1 MIFACSQLPFPIDEQ
16 VKTGKKQVR
25 RGTLKKLHRRYTESE
40 PNKRLNAI
48 SKNTLEVIME
58 NFSFYSPTYF
68 VFGKGTEAETGKLVK
83 KYGGHK
89 VLIHYGGGSVKRSG
103 LLDRVKAALDAEGIA
118 YVELGG
124 VKASPHADLIYEGI
138 ELAKKEGVDFVLP
151 IGGGSVMDSAKGI
164 ALGVK
169 YDGDFWDFY
178 CGKKGPVTEALP
190 VGCVVTIAAS
200 GSEGSTDSV
209 VTLVTED
216 GHQYKRCAD
225 GDILRPLFAIMNPE
239 LMMTL
244 PPYQTAS
251 GLADIFAHC
260 LERYFSHTKDCELTD
275 RMLEAVMLTII
286 KEGRRVMKDPND
298 YEARANIMWAAMVA
312 QNNITGVG
320 RAQDWGTHHMDN
332 EIGILYGASHGA
344 GLALLFPYWMEYA
357 MKANGTDLFVKFAS
371 RIFGCEIDFEHPE
384 VTAMEGIR
392 RVREFMTEIGMPA
405 TISEL
410 GGKEEDIP
418 VMVENMFHGAPNHGN
433 FV

>member
-1 MIFACSQLPFPIDEQ
+1 MD
-16 VKTGKKQVR
+16 
-25 RGTLKKLHRRYTESE
+25 
-40 PNKRLNAI
+40 
-48 SKNTLEVIME
+48 
-58 NFSFYSPTYF
+58 NFTFYSPTYF
-68 VFGKGTEAETGKLVK
+68 AFGKGTENETGAYVK
-83 KYGGHK
+83 KYGGTK
-89 VLIHYGGGSVKRSG
+89 VLIHYGGGSAKRSG
-103 LLDRVKAALDAEGIA
+103 LLDRVEASLKKEGID
-118 YVELGG
+118 YVELSG
-124 VKASPHADLIYEGI
+124 VKASPLSDLVYEGI
-138 ELAKKEGVDFVLP
+138 DLARKEKVDFILAV
-151 IGGGSVMDSAKGI
+151 GGGSVMDSAKGI
-164 ALGVK
+164 ALGAV

-216 GHQYKRCAD
+216 GHEYKRCAD

-251 GLADIFAHC
+251 GIADIMAHC
-260 LERYFSHTKDCELTD
+260 MERYFTHTKDVELTD
-275 RMLEAVMLTII
+275 RLLEAVMITMI
-286 KEGRRVMKDPND
+286 KEGRRVMANPND
-298 YEARANIMWAAMVA
+298 YEARANIMWAAMIA
-312 QNNITGVG
+312 QNNSTGVG

-357 MKANGTDLFVKFAS
+357 MKTQGTERFVMYANRVW
-371 RIFGCEIDFEHPE
+371 GCQIDFEHPE
-384 VTAMEGIR
+384 VTGMEGIKCFQR
-392 RVREFMTEIGMPA
+392 FMKDIGMPT

-418 VMVENMFHGAPNHGN
+418 KMVENMFHEAPNHGN
-433 FV
+433 FVKLTPEIAAEIYRMAL

>member
-1 MIFACSQLPFPIDEQ
+1 M
-16 VKTGKKQVR
+16 
-25 RGTLKKLHRRYTESE
+25 
-40 PNKRLNAI
+40 
-48 SKNTLEVIME
+48 
-58 NFSFYSPTYF
+58 
-68 VFGKGTEAETGKLVK
+68 
-83 KYGGHK
+83 
-89 VLIHYGGGSVKRSG
+89 
-103 LLDRVKAALDAEGIA
+103 
-118 YVELGG
+118 
-124 VKASPHADLIYEGI
+124 
-138 ELAKKEGVDFVLP
+138 
-151 IGGGSVMDSAKGI
+151 
-164 ALGVK
+164 

-216 GHQYKRCAD
+216 GHEYKRCAD

-251 GLADIFAHC
+251 GISDIMAHC
-260 LERYFSHTKDCELTD
+260 MERYFTHTKDVELTD
-275 RMLEAVMLTII
+275 RLLEAVMITMI
-286 KEGRRVMKDPND
+286 KEGRRVMANPND
-298 YEARANIMWAAMVA
+298 YEARANIMWAAMIA
-312 QNNITGVG
+312 QNNSTGVG

-357 MKANGTDLFVKFAS
+357 MKTQGTERFVMYANRVW
-371 RIFGCEIDFEHPE
+371 GCQIDFEHPE
-384 VTAMEGIR
+384 VTGMEGIKCLQR
-392 RVREFMTEIGMPA
+392 FMKDIGMPT

-418 VMVENMFHGAPNHGN
+418 KMVENMFHEAPNHGN
-433 FV
+433 FVKLTPEIAAEIYRMAL

>member
-1 MIFACSQLPFPIDEQ
+1 
-16 VKTGKKQVR
+16 
-25 RGTLKKLHRRYTESE
+25 
-40 PNKRLNAI
+40 
-48 SKNTLEVIME
+48 ME
-58 NFSFYSPTYF
+58 NFEFYSPTYF
-68 VFGKGTEAETGKLVK
+68 VFGKGTENETGKFVK

-89 VLIHYGGGSVKRSG
+89 VLIHYGGGSVVRSG
-103 LLDRVKAALDAEGIA
+103 LLDRVKASLDAEGIQH
-118 YVELGG
+118 VELGG
-124 VKASPHADLIYEGI
+124 VKASPHSDLVYQGIQLARKPSGAEYYVLDELPPEPSYMAVQKLVDEFKTSGADLIV
-138 ELAKKEGVDFVLP
+138 AC
-151 IGGGSVMDSAKGI
+151 GGGSVMDSAKGI
-164 ALGVK
+164 ALGAV

-178 CGKKGPVTEALP
+178 CGKAGPVTKALP

-216 GHQYKRCAD
+216 GKQYKRCAD

-251 GLADIFAHC
+251 GIADIMAHC
-260 LERYFSHTKDCELTD
+260 MERYFSHTKENELTD
-275 RMLEAVMLTII
+275 RLLEAVMLTMI
-286 KEGRRVMKDPND
+286 KEGKRVMTAPSNYD
-298 YEARANIMWAAMVA
+298 ARANIMWAAMVA
-312 QNNITGVG
+312 QNNSTGVG

-357 MKANGTDLFVKFAS
+357 MKTQGPELFVKYAT
-371 RIFGCEIDFEHPE
+371 RVWGCQNDFEHPE
-384 VTAMEGIR
+384 VTAREGIQR
-392 RVREFMTEIGMPA
+392 FRDFMTEIGMPA

-418 VMVENMFHGAPNHGN
+418 VMVENMFYGAPNHGS
-433 FV
+433 FVKLTPEIAAEIYKMAL

>member
-1 MIFACSQLPFPIDEQ
+1 
-16 VKTGKKQVR
+16 
-25 RGTLKKLHRRYTESE
+25 
-40 PNKRLNAI
+40 
-48 SKNTLEVIME
+48 ME
-58 NFSFYSPTYF
+58 NFEFYSPTYF
-68 VFGKGTEAETGKLVK
+68 VFGRETENRTGEFVK

-89 VLIHYGGGSVKRSG
+89 VLIHYGGGSVVRSG
-103 LLDRVKAALDAEGIA
+103 LLDRVKASLDAADIA

-124 VKASPHADLIYEGI
+124 VKASPLSDLVYEGI
-138 ELAKKEGVDFVLP
+138 ELARKEGVDFVLP

-164 ALGVK
+164 ALGVP

-209 VTLVTED
+209 VTLVTGD
-216 GHQYKRCAD
+216 GNQYKRCAD

-251 GLADIFAHC
+251 GIADIMAHC
-260 LERYFSHTKDCELTD
+260 MERYFSHTKECELTD
-275 RMLEAVMLTII
+275 RLLEAVMLTMI
-286 KEGRRVMKDPND
+286 KEGKRVMKDPQNYD
-298 YEARANIMWAAMVA
+298 ARANIMWAAMVA
-312 QNNITGVG
+312 QNNSTGVG

-332 EIGILYGASHGA
+332 EIGINYGASHGA
-344 GLALLFPYWMEYA
+344 GLALLFPYWMQYA
-357 MKANGTDLFVKFAS
+357 MKTQGPELFVKYATRVWGFQN
-371 RIFGCEIDFEHPE
+371 DFEHPE
-384 VTAMEGIR
+384 TTAMQGIQAFR
-392 RVREFMTEIGMPA
+392 DFMTEIGMPA

-418 VMVENMFHGAPNHGN
+418 GMVENMFHGAPNHGN
-433 FV
+433 FVKLTPEIAAEIYRMAL